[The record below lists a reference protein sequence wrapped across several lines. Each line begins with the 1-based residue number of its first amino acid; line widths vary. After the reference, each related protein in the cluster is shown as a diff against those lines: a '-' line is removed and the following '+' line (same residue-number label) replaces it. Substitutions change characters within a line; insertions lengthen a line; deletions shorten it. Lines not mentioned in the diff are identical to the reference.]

1 MSTDRLGAPPLYE
14 TDSTAGDRRHES
26 LIVRSLAAVCVACP
40 WIFAI
45 WAGFDIYIFIAYPRA
60 SLDRIGPALAMLFCL
75 TVSTPVAI
83 GLGFSTCLRKPMA
96 IAGVVVAL
104 LLGAV
109 VLAGHLV
116 LGWT

>member
-1 MSTDRLGAPPLYE
+1 MPEIFKST
-14 TDSTAGDRRHES
+14 S
-26 LIVRSLAAVCVACP
+26 
-40 WIFAI
+40 F
-45 WAGFDIYIFIAYPRA
+45 
-60 SLDRIGPALAMLFCL
+60 
-75 TVSTPVAI
+75 

>member
-1 MSTDRLGAPPLYE
+1 MGAPPLHE
-14 TDSTAGDRRHES
+14 TDSAPADSRHES
-26 LIVRSLAAVCVACP
+26 LLVRLLAAVGVAFP

-60 SLDRIGPALAMLFCL
+60 SLDRIGPALGMLFCVA
-75 TVSTPVAI
+75 VSTPLAI
-83 GLGFSTCLRKPMA
+83 GLGFSTRLRKPMG

-104 LLGAV
+104 LLGAI

-116 LGWT
+116 LGWN